1 MYRLLVF
8 LFSMMV
14 IVYILVSH
22 TKVLSTL
29 MLLLSLMALAFVAL
43 YRDQKTYESYVD
55 APSKAEK
62 KWVPISTQEDI
73 SKISKGLKFY
83 VTAFNDTSYPDFGR
97 MWINVAPK
105 STDHTGPT
113 CATGPSKPNTGL
125 TFEINPVFSRHS
137 GFYLGN
143 NRAIGPLSSDLG
155 IQFHNTFTIMFMIK
169 FGNLVP
175 GNVNSE
181 IDILKLYANS
191 SNNNALA
198 LYIRKN
204 SLQVI
209 NNVQMGRLMFQL
221 SDLPPE
227 ECYINV
233 DDSLMTFDKDIVM
246 LFYIIKDI
254 DSIRIVQMTE
264 KSNTIVNKLLLMNFS
279 NDDVT
284 FSNKEM
290 VINRFSNL
298 NANIYNFAI
307 FNYAMTDD
315 DVTKTFNN
323 LTTSYL
329 KEINES
335 YGTTVNLYNDAVD
348 HINTLN
354 ACPADNQ
361 TCKACGEVTNWC
373 GTNNMLLATKDCKIS
388 LYNFCISNP
397 KHDMCK
403 CWNKEATYY
412 NSDAC
417 RKFRSIFMDN
427 PQKYYDELSV
437 DDLEYIKKK
446 YKLLHPDECPKDI
459 TKKEMGTNK
468 YSDYKLNKLQ
478 VDVDTGL
485 ERPKIKRLDNTNT
498 TDPDLQEMMIQ
509 RPNKA
514 LGLTPDMYVS
524 DPNILKDHLDEHDR
538 DPPQDCRDKN
548 LGRIREV
555 PRGTP
560 LIPTE
565 GAMATDTPGA
575 DVAAD
580 GQVVDNMLNKRPDS
594 FFNKF
599 MKVIIGGGN

>member
-1 MYRLLVF
+1 
-8 LFSMMV
+8 
-14 IVYILVSH
+14 
-22 TKVLSTL
+22 
-29 MLLLSLMALAFVAL
+29 
-43 YRDQKTYESYVD
+43 
-55 APSKAEK
+55 
-62 KWVPISTQEDI
+62 
-73 SKISKGLKFY
+73 
-83 VTAFNDTSYPDFGR
+83 
-97 MWINVAPK
+97 
-105 STDHTGPT
+105 
-113 CATGPSKPNTGL
+113 
-125 TFEINPVFSRHS
+125 
-137 GFYLGN
+137 
-143 NRAIGPLSSDLG
+143 
-155 IQFHNTFTIMFMIK
+155 
-169 FGNLVP
+169 
-175 GNVNSE
+175 
-181 IDILKLYANS
+181 
-191 SNNNALA
+191 
-198 LYIRKN
+198 
-204 SLQVI
+204 
-209 NNVQMGRLMFQL
+209 
-221 SDLPPE
+221 
-227 ECYINV
+227 
-233 DDSLMTFDKDIVM
+233 
-246 LFYIIKDI
+246 
-254 DSIRIVQMTE
+254 
-264 KSNTIVNKLLLMNFS
+264 
-279 NDDVT
+279 
-284 FSNKEM
+284 M

>member
-1 MYRLLVF
+1 
-8 LFSMMV
+8 MMV

-22 TKVLSTL
+22 TKMLSTL

-43 YRDQKTYESYVD
+43 YRNQKTYESYVD
-55 APSKAEK
+55 GPSKTEK

-73 SKISKGLKFY
+73 SKISKGLRFY

-105 STDHTGPT
+105 STDDAAGPT
-113 CATGPSKPNTGL
+113 CAAGPAKPDTGL
-125 TFEINPVFSRHS
+125 TFEFNPVFSRHS

-155 IQFHNTFTIMFMIK
+155 IQFHNTFTIMFMMK

-175 GNVNSE
+175 GNVNNE

-198 LYIRKN
+198 LYIKKN

-284 FSNKEM
+284 FSNKEL

-298 NANIYNFAI
+298 NANLYNFAI

-323 LTTSYL
+323 LTTSYM

-335 YGTTVNLYNDAVD
+335 YGTTVDLYNDAVD

-354 ACPADNQ
+354 ACPADDD
-361 TCKACGEVTNWC
+361 TCDSCGEVTNWC
-373 GTNNMLLATKDCKIS
+373 GANNMLLASKDCKVS
-388 LYNFCISNP
+388 LFNFCVGNP

-417 RKFRSIFMDN
+417 KKFRSIFMDN
-427 PQKYYDELSV
+427 PQKYYDELSA

-446 YKLLHPDECPKDI
+446 YKLLHLDECPKDI
-459 TKKEMGTNK
+459 TKKEMDKNK
-468 YSDYKLNKLQ
+468 YSEYNLDKLT

-514 LGLTPDMYVS
+514 LGITPDMYVS
-524 DPNILKDHLDEHDR
+524 DPNILKDHLDEHNR
-538 DPPQDCRDKN
+538 DPQDCRDKN

-565 GAMATDTPGA
+565 GGATDKVGA
-575 DVAAD
+575 DASGD

-599 MKVIIGGGN
+599 MKVIVGGN